1 MLNDTFF
8 HAAFHR
14 SPIGQYLLAPTDK
27 LEILAVND
35 AFLNSVGRAR
45 AELLGRPLFEVFPN
59 NPDDPNDTG
68 VQDLARS
75 IRTSIETG
83 ASQKMAAQRY
93 PIEIERDGR
102 RWFENMYWSATN
114 TPIFDANGTL
124 LCISHT
130 TIDITAQ
137 VLAEQ
142 ALERSRQEALASAR
156 TAESERANL
165 AAVLSAAPV
174 SILVVDRELRVLQK
188 NPAHARLFGDD
199 LAGAG
204 AGARF
209 DLDVW
214 NGWFAGGPRAGD
226 KLAPGD
232 WPLQRA
238 LAGETVDHC
247 PLRVQSF
254 SGGTARTM
262 LVSSAPIHGA
272 DGEVAGAVA
281 VAMDIEE
288 RIRAEQALQEAD
300 RRKDE
305 FLAMLAHELRNPL
318 APIGAAASLLARSR
332 GGDEQVQRTSRVITR
347 QVHHMSSLVNE
358 LLDVA
363 RVTRGLI
370 TLERETLDAKRVVA
384 EALEQ
389 ARPGIEARG
398 HTLQVSLPP
407 SSAFVLGDH
416 KRLVQVLANLLH
428 NAAKFTPEGG
438 LIQVELA
445 IDAHHVR
452 LCVSDNG
459 QGMTAELMARAF
471 ELFAQ
476 GERTLDRAQGGLGIG
491 LALVRSV
498 VQLHGGQVSVDSAGP
513 DQGSHFTICLPKAE
527 PPALAHPVGDDAGAG
542 TDATI
547 APQPGLALIA
557 VDDNEDALAMLE
569 PLLAAL
575 GHRVATFTGS
585 RAALQYALAHPPD
598 ACVLDIGLPEI
609 DGLALARALR
619 ADARTQGA
627 VLVALSGYGKES
639 DRQAALAAGFDA
651 YFVKPVSIDALA
663 EALARLCAQPR
674 PAGTQQP

>member
-1 MLNDTFF
+1 MLIDKIFEV
-8 HAAFHR
+8 AFHG
-14 SPIGQYLLAPTDK
+14 SPIGQYLLAPTDQ

-35 AFLNSVGRAR
+35 AFLRSVAR
-45 AELLGRPLFEVFPN
+45 RREDVLGRPLFEVFPN
-59 NPDDPNDTG
+59 NPTDPHDTG

-75 IRTSIETG
+75 IRDAIEAG

-93 PIEIERDGR
+93 PIEMERDGR
-102 RWFENMYWSATN
+102 RWFEIMYWSATN
-114 TPIFDANGTL
+114 TPVYGDDGRL
-124 LCISHT
+124 LCVSHT

-142 ALERSRQEALASAR
+142 ALERSREEALASAR
-156 TAESERANL
+156 RAEAERANL

-174 SILVVDRELRVLQK
+174 GILVVDRAQRVIEK
-188 NPAHARLFGDD
+188 NPAYTRLFGNDFAD
-199 LAGAG
+199 I
-204 AGARF
+204 GARI

-214 NGWFAGGPRAGD
+214 NGWLVGGPRAGD
-226 KLAPGD
+226 KLRLED

-254 SGGTARTM
+254 DADAVRTM

-272 DGEVAGAVA
+272 DGEVVGAVA

-318 APIGAAASLLARSR
+318 APIGAAASLLARSH
-332 GGDEQVQRTSRVITR
+332 GEDEQVQRTSKVITR
-347 QVHHMSSLVNE
+347 QVQHMSSLVNE

-370 TLERETLDAKRVVA
+370 ALDREILDAKRIVA
-384 EALEQ
+384 EAIEQ

-398 HTLQVSLPP
+398 HTLQVSQPPLP
-407 SSAFVLGDH
+407 AFVLGDH

-438 LIQVELA
+438 LVQVELE
-445 IDAHHVR
+445 IDPNHVR

-459 QGMTAELMARAF
+459 QGMTPELMARAF

-476 GERTLDRAQGGLGIG
+476 GERTLDRSQGGLGIG

-498 VQLHGGQVSVDSAGP
+498 VQLHGGRASVESAGP

-527 PPALAHPVGDDAGAG
+527 PPAPARPADADASAAAGA
-542 TDATI
+542 A
-547 APQPGLALIA
+547 AAAQQGLAIMA
-557 VDDNEDALAMLE
+557 VDDNEDAVTMLQ
-569 PLLAAL
+569 PLLASL
-575 GHRVATFTGS
+575 GHRVTTFTSS
-585 RAALQYALAHPPD
+585 RAALGYALAHPPD

-619 ADARTQGA
+619 ADPRTRGA
-627 VLVALSGYGKES
+627 VLIALSGYGKEV
-639 DRQAALAAGFDA
+639 DRRAALAAGFDD
-651 YFVKPVSIDALA
+651 YFVKPVNIDALG
-663 EALARLCAQPR
+663 EALARPAPGRQAEPR
-674 PAGTQQP
+674 

>member
-1 MLNDTFF
+1 MLTDKLFEV
-8 HAAFHR
+8 AFHS

-35 AFLNSVGRAR
+35 AFLRSVAR
-45 AELLGRPLFEVFPN
+45 RREDVLGRPLFEVFPN
-59 NPDDPNDTG
+59 NPADPKDTG

-75 IRTSIETG
+75 IRDAIEAG
-83 ASQKMAAQRY
+83 ASQRMPAQRY
-93 PIEIERDGR
+93 PIEMERDGR

-114 TPIFDANGTL
+114 TPVYDAAGRL

-142 ALERSRQEALASAR
+142 ALERSREEALASAR
-156 TAESERANL
+156 TAEAERANL

-174 SILVVDRELRVLQK
+174 GILVVDAQQRVVQK
-188 NPAHARLFGDD
+188 NPAHARLFGDNFAGVGVRVD
-199 LAGAG
+199 LE
-204 AGARF
+204 
-209 DLDVW
+209 LW
-214 NGWFAGGPRAGD
+214 NGWFVGGPRAGE
-226 KLAPGD
+226 KLGPTD
-232 WPLQRA
+232 WPLKRA

-247 PLRVQSF
+247 PVRVQSF
-254 SGGTARTM
+254 DADSVRTM
-262 LVSSAPIHGA
+262 LVSSAPIRAQVQG
-272 DGEVAGAVA
+272 GEVVGAVA

-288 RIRAEQALQEAD
+288 RIRAEQALREAD

-318 APIGAAASLLARSR
+318 APIGAAATLLARSR
-332 GGDEQVQRTSRVITR
+332 TEDEQVQRTSKVISR
-347 QVHHMSSLVNE
+347 QVQHMSSLVNE

-370 TLERETLDAKRVVA
+370 TLEHETLDLKRIVA

-389 ARPGIEARG
+389 ARPGIETRG
-398 HTLQVSLPP
+398 HTLQVSQPP
-407 SSAFVLGDH
+407 SPAFVVGDH

-438 LIQVELA
+438 LIAVDLA
-445 IDAHHVR
+445 IDPHHVR
-452 LCVSDNG
+452 LAVSDNG
-459 QGMTAELMARAF
+459 QGMTPELMARAF
-471 ELFAQ
+471 DLFAQ

-498 VQLHGGQVSVDSAGP
+498 IHLHGGQVSVESAGP

-527 PPALAHPVGDDAGAG
+527 PPVPAQLEPGAEAAAGG
-542 TDATI
+542 
-547 APQPGLALIA
+547 APAPARGLSILA
-557 VDDNEDALAMLE
+557 VDDNEDALAMLQ
-569 PLLAAL
+569 PLLASL
-575 GHRVATFTGS
+575 GHRVTTFTGS
-585 RAALQYALAHPPD
+585 RAAFRHAVAHPPD

-609 DGLALARALR
+609 DGLALARALC
-619 ADARTQGA
+619 ADPRTQGA
-627 VLVALSGYGKES
+627 ILIALSGYGKEA

-651 YFVKPVSIDALA
+651 YFVKPVNIDALA
-663 EALARLCAQPR
+663 EALARLAVPR
-674 PAGTQQP
+674 